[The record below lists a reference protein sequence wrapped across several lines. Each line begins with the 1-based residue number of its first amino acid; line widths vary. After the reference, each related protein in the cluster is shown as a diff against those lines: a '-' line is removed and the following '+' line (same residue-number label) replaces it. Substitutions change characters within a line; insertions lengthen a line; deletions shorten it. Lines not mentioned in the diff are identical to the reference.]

1 MYKYMRA
8 IKHIIIR
15 ISRAIK
21 IKKSIKIIEKQG
33 KEGKLNREKLIITR
47 FFSEF
52 VVRVYAYI
60 KVIWNI
66 VDLSV
71 MKNIV

>member
-1 MYKYMRA
+1 M
-8 IKHIIIR
+8 
-15 ISRAIK
+15 
-21 IKKSIKIIEKQG
+21 EKQG

-52 VVRVYAYI
+52 VVRVYYAYI